1 MEFLKA
7 RAAQIARQ
15 SRDPARCLHLM
26 RSEVKAFVQSGNNN
40 LSGGG
45 GEQPVATQVYS
56 PPVFALVATATIED
70 AIGSEA
76 GLEVE
81 SDKEPVQVAA
91 IPLFSTEPV
100 TPLEVEI
107 CQLKGFVLVRNS
119 DEGMLK
125 AFADAYGRCV
135 CFVQSVA

>member
-1 MEFLKA
+1 M
-7 RAAQIARQ
+7 
-15 SRDPARCLHLM
+15 
-26 RSEVKAFVQSGNNN
+26 
-40 LSGGG
+40 
-45 GEQPVATQVYS
+45 
-56 PPVFALVATATIED
+56 IED
-70 AIGSEA
+70 ATGSEA

-119 DEGMLK
+119 DEGMLI
-125 AFADAYGRCV
+125 AEGFR
-135 CFVQSVA
+135 